1 MILTKRKQQ
10 SWIPHIK
17 LKKKKKLTTKNG
29 KKTINSYYV
38 ERGLIARSPLENAKI
53 ES

>member
-10 SWIPHIK
+10 SWITHIK
-17 LKKKKKLTTKNG
+17 KNKKLTTKNG

-38 ERGLIARSPLENAKI
+38 TNQRKERRREKERPW
-53 ES
+53 

>member
-17 LKKKKKLTTKNG
+17 LKKKKLTTKNG

>member
-29 KKTINSYYV
+29 KKTINS
-38 ERGLIARSPLENAKI
+38 ERKERRRVKERPWELN
-53 ES
+53 